1 MFPAKSLYFYR
12 NPSRLFYF
20 HPNLPG
26 TKKPAEGTSAGRE
39 RERERE
45 KLLKS
50 GYRIRFLYFKFLFR
64 RMGFAITVRGT
75 HLKSVLPK
83 S

>member
-26 TKKPAEGTSAGRE
+26 TKSRLKEHQPA
-39 RERERE
+39 ERE

>member
-39 RERERE
+39 AENQIHLQIILF
-45 KLLKS
+45 LLTTS
-50 GYRIRFLYFKFLFR
+50 TIAFLVDFYFVILSILFNI
-64 RMGFAITVRGT
+64 FT
-75 HLKSVLPK
+75 
-83 S
+83 